1 MAETKDSTVM
11 ILLKLTLIAAVAAMV
26 LTATYGVTQDELER
40 QAALMGGP
48 DKQLLDMGV
57 VPDATK
63 FKAVTV
69 DDEVLYYEAYD
80 GGDLIGYGAMAEVQ
94 GMQDMI
100 TLAVGVDPDF
110 VVTGV
115 VVVSQKETAAVGD
128 KIQKQPE
135 FAAQFKGVGLDGLA
149 LSSDGGQIDAISG
162 ATVSSEYVT
171 AGVVEIIGKMQGE
184 VS

>member
-11 ILLKLTLIAAVAAMV
+11 ILLKLTLIAAVAAVV
-26 LTATYGVTQDELER
+26 LTATYDVTQKELNR
-40 QAALMGGP
+40 RAAEAGGP

-63 FKAVTV
+63 FKLVGGG
-69 DDEVLYYEAYD
+69 EICYEAYD

-100 TLAVGVDPDF
+100 TLAVGVDSDF

-115 VVVSQKETAAVGD
+115 VVVSQKETATVGD

-135 FAAQFKGVGLDGLA
+135 FVAQFAGVGLDGLA

-162 ATVSSEYVT
+162 ATVSSEYV
-171 AGVVEIIGKMQGE
+171 AVGVVEIIGKMQEE

>member
-11 ILLKLTLIAAVAAMV
+11 ILLKLTLIAAVAAVV
-26 LTATYGVTQDELER
+26 LTATYDATQKELDR
-40 QAALMGGP
+40 QAAEAGGP
-48 DKQLLDMGV
+48 DKQLLDMSV

-63 FKAVTV
+63 FKLVGGG
-69 DDEVLYYEAYD
+69 EICYEAYN

-94 GMQDMI
+94 GMQDVL

-115 VVVSQKETAAVGD
+115 VVMSQKETPGIGD
-128 KIQKQPE
+128 KIQKDE
-135 FAAQFKGVGLDGLA
+135 GFVAQFAGVGPDGLT
-149 LSSDGGQIDAISG
+149 LSSDGGQIDGISG
-162 ATVSSEYVT
+162 ATVSSGYVA
-171 AGVVEIIGKMQGE
+171 AGVGEIIGKMQQE

>member
-48 DKQLLDMGV
+48 DKQLLDEGV

-63 FKAVTV
+63 FKAVSGG
-69 DDEVLYYEAYD
+69 ELCYEAYD
-80 GGDLIGYGAMAEVQ
+80 GGDLIGYGAIAEVQ

-100 TLAVGVDPDF
+100 TLAVGVDSDF

-115 VVVSQKETAAVGD
+115 VVMSQKETATVGD
-128 KIQKQPE
+128 KIQKDE
-135 FAAQFKGVGLDGLA
+135 WFVAQFTGVGLDGIK
-149 LSSDGGQIDAISG
+149 LSDDGGEIDGISG
-162 ATVSSEYVT
+162 ATISSRYVT
-171 AGVVEIIGKMQGE
+171 DGTAEIIGKMQQE

>member
-1 MAETKDSTVM
+1 M
-11 ILLKLTLIAAVAAMV
+11 ILLKLTLIAVVAAVV
-26 LTATYGVTQDELER
+26 LTATYGVTKEQLEKL
-40 QAALMGGP
+40 AAEAGGP
-48 DKQLLDMGV
+48 DKQLLEMGV
-57 VPDATK
+57 VHDATK
-63 FKAVTV
+63 FKLVGGG
-69 DDEVLYYEAYD
+69 EICYEAYD

-94 GMQDMI
+94 GMQGMI

-135 FAAQFKGVGLDGLA
+135 FAAQFAGVGLDGLA
-149 LSSDGGQIDAISG
+149 LSSDGGQIDGISG
-162 ATVSSEYVT
+162 ATISSRYVT
-171 AGVVEIIGKMQGE
+171 DGVVEIIGKMQEE